1 MCIFDIKK
9 SNSKFKKKKITK
21 KMKRKIIETK
31 LVFISQRE
39 KKLWKFAIFEEYYK
53 PKFVRM
59 VSFFDERR
67 RKRTY

>member
-21 KMKRKIIETK
+21 KNEAKNHRNKARIYFSKGEKIIE
-31 LVFISQRE
+31 IRN
-39 KKLWKFAIFEEYYK
+39 IRGIK

>member
-1 MCIFDIKK
+1 
-9 SNSKFKKKKITK
+9 
-21 KMKRKIIETK
+21 MKRKIIETK

-39 KKLWKFAIFEEYYK
+39 KKLSKFAIFEEYYK
-53 PKFVRM
+53 PKFVPSTEVD